1 MSRTGERGGEKKRYR
16 NTVGSPKTGADNSM
30 VPDDQDETSCARL
43 RPEIRKKNDVL
54 QIFGLLKAE

>member
-1 MSRTGERGGEKKRYR
+1 MGG
-16 NTVGSPKTGADNSM
+16 SKTGAGNSV
-30 VPDDQDETSCARL
+30 VPNDQDEKWCMRV